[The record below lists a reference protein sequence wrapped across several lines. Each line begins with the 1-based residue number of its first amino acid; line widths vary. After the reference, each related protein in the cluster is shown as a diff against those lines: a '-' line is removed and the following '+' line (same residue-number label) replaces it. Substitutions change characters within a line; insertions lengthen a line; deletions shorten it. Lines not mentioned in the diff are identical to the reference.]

1 MQLGDTKCFLGRPG
15 PGKTATPNSNCAW
28 TPSCL
33 VLHKTQLTDS
43 LRPSRLDWELKNGN
57 CSAGRPGL
65 CHVAQSRQLF
75 LPCRALTKFILDDIR
90 DFLRAKNPCVWWHVF
105 LGLPAKRAHRPKEV
119 VTRLRRARAVVRQ
132 SRQHSFWDAV
142 HQLHPGRHPRVFRIK
157 ESSCLASS
165 RSFLSLSLT
174 FQNDV
179 PKRIIAWSLE

>member
-1 MQLGDTKCFLGRPG
+1 MD
-15 PGKTATPNSNCAW
+15 
-28 TPSCL
+28 
-33 VLHKTQLTDS
+33 
-43 LRPSRLDWELKNGN
+43 LKNFEKFGVSLWISKTSRN
-57 CSAGRPGL
+57 LKSAPQKLDFKVPKRKFESSKTDFGPHSFEFGT
-65 CHVAQSRQLF
+65 SREVWFRVSFGALAF

-119 VTRLRRARAVVRQ
+119 ATRLRRARAVVRQ
-132 SRQHSFWDAV
+132 SRQNSFWDAV